1 MDLHLKDKVIIVTGG
16 ARGIGKAISKALV
29 EEGAITVIIDKSEE
43 TVKTLPDSSQKSHI
57 FKADL
62 TSYNACKDVLN
73 EIVEEFG
80 RVDGLVNNAGFND
93 GVGLEHGSPEKFIQS
108 LNNNAGHYYYM
119 MHYALPY
126 LKESKGSV
134 VNIGSKTSITGQGN
148 TSGYVA
154 AKGAIL
160 SLTREWAVELLPYS
174 IRVNAVIP
182 AEVATPL
189 YDAWLKGFADP
200 QEKLKQVSKK
210 IPLENRLTK
219 PEEIANT
226 VLFLLSDR
234 ASHTTGQWLFVDGG
248 YTHLD
253 RSIS

>member
-1 MDLHLKDKVIIVTGG
+1 MDLHLKNKVIIVTGG
-16 ARGIGKAISKALV
+16 ARGIGKSVARALA
-29 EEGAITVIIDKSEE
+29 EEGAISVIIDKSEE
-43 TVKTLPDSSQKSHI
+43 SIRTLPDSSQKSHF

-62 TSYNACKDVLN
+62 SSAEACKKIIE
-73 EIVEEFG
+73 EIVNEFG
-80 RVDGLVNNAGFND
+80 HIDGIVNNAGNND
-93 GVGLEHGSPEKFIQS
+93 GIGLEKGTPEAFVKS
-108 LNNNAGHYYYM
+108 LTNNAGHFYYM
-119 MHYALPY
+119 AHYALPA
-126 LKESKGSV
+126 LKASRGTI
-134 VNIGSKTSITGQGN
+134 VNIGSKTSITGQGG

-160 SLTREWAVELLPYS
+160 ALTREWAVELLPYH

-189 YDAWLKGFADP
+189 YDEWLKGFSDP

-210 IPLENRLTK
+210 IPFGNRLTK
-219 PEEIANT
+219 PEEIADT

-253 RSIS
+253 RSLS

>member
-1 MDLHLKDKVIIVTGG
+1 MDLHLREKVIIVTGG
-16 ARGIGKAISKALV
+16 ARGIGKAIARALV
-29 EEGAITVIIDKSEE
+29 EEGTTTVIVDKSEE
-43 TVKTLPDSSQKSHI
+43 PIKTIPDSSQKSHVY
-57 FKADL
+57 KADL
-62 TSYNACKDVLN
+62 SSHKTCREVIK
-73 EIVEEFG
+73 EIAGDFG
-80 RVDGLVNNAGFND
+80 RIDGIVNNAGFND
-93 GVGLEHGSPEKFIQS
+93 NIGLEHGTPEKFIQS
-108 LNNNAGHYYYM
+108 INSNVSHYYDM
-119 MHYALPY
+119 VHFALPF
-126 LKESKGSV
+126 LKESKGCI
-134 VNIGSKTSITGQGN
+134 VNIGSKTSVTGQGN

-160 SLTREWAVELLPYS
+160 SLTREWAVELLPFG

-189 YDAWLKGFADP
+189 YDSWLKGFSDP

-219 PEEIANT
+219 PEEIADT

-234 ASHTTGQWLFVDGG
+234 SSHTTGQWVFVDGG

-253 RSIS
+253 RAIQ